1 MLYRLFGD
9 KDGLLA
15 ATVDHVWDQY
25 LETKRAAEKS
35 ADPLHDL
42 LAGWDSHVAFA
53 LAHPNA
59 YKLMFAPALRSTPE
73 AAQEAL
79 RILRAVLERLAAQG
93 RMRIAPEI
101 AARMIMTATTGV
113 ALGLIMRP
121 ALYPDT
127 ALSTQVRDAMVQA
140 ILLDPAADTAPDDA
154 RAAAATTLLSSLD
167 DLTPNRSP
175 PRSRP
180 CSGSGSRRS
189 PPPPPGRTLTMTDT
203 DTSTRVALVTGGSGG
218 IGRAVSERLARDGVA
233 VGRRALRRQQGQ
245 GGRDG
250 RRDRRGR
257 RPGDSG
263 RR

>member
-1 MLYRLFGD
+1 MNTRSLIIEAAAELIAQSPSGDVSTRAVCEAAGVQQPVLYRLFGD

-35 ADPLHDL
+35 ADPLQDL

-59 YKLMFAPALRSTPE
+59 YKLMFAPALRSMPE

-167 DLTPNRSP
+167 DLTPQPFTSAE
-175 PRSRP
+175 SALL
-180 CSGSGSRRS
+180 GQW
-189 PPPPPGRTLTMTDT
+189 LTQIPTS
-203 DTSTRVALVTGGSGG
+203 STRKGPHH
-218 IGRAVSERLARDGVA
+218 D
-233 VGRRALRRQQGQ
+233 
-245 GGRDG
+245 
-250 RRDRRGR
+250 
-257 RPGDSG
+257 
-263 RR
+263 

>member
-1 MLYRLFGD
+1 MNTRSLIIEAAAELIAQSPSGDVSTRAVCEAAGVQQPVLYRLFGD

-35 ADPLHDL
+35 ADPLQDL

-59 YKLMFAPALRSTPE
+59 YKLMFAPALRSMPE

-167 DLTPNRSP
+167 DLTPQPFTSAE
-175 PRSRP
+175 SALL
-180 CSGSGSRRS
+180 GQW
-189 PPPPPGRTLTMTDT
+189 LTQIP
-203 DTSTRVALVTGGSGG
+203 TSTTRKGPHH
-218 IGRAVSERLARDGVA
+218 D
-233 VGRRALRRQQGQ
+233 
-245 GGRDG
+245 
-250 RRDRRGR
+250 
-257 RPGDSG
+257 
-263 RR
+263 

>member
-1 MLYRLFGD
+1 MNTRSLIIEAAAELIAQSPSGDVSTRAVCEAAGVQQPVLYRLFGD

-35 ADPLHDL
+35 ADPLQDL

-59 YKLMFAPALRSTPE
+59 YKLMFAPALRSMPE

-140 ILLDPAADTAPDDA
+140 ILLDPVADTAPGDA

-167 DLTPNRSP
+167 DLTPQPFTSAE
-175 PRSRP
+175 SALL
-180 CSGSGSRRS
+180 GQW
-189 PPPPPGRTLTMTDT
+189 LTQIP
-203 DTSTRVALVTGGSGG
+203 TSTTRKGPHH
-218 IGRAVSERLARDGVA
+218 D
-233 VGRRALRRQQGQ
+233 
-245 GGRDG
+245 
-250 RRDRRGR
+250 
-257 RPGDSG
+257 
-263 RR
+263 

>member
-1 MLYRLFGD
+1 MNTRSLIIEAAAELIAQSPSGDVSTRAVCEAAGVQQPVLYRLFGD

-35 ADPLHDL
+35 ADPLQDL
-42 LAGWDSHVAFA
+42 LAGWNSHVAFA

-59 YKLMFAPALRSTPE
+59 YKLMFAPALRSMPE

-167 DLTPNRSP
+167 DLTPQPFTSAE
-175 PRSRP
+175 SALL
-180 CSGSGSRRS
+180 GQW
-189 PPPPPGRTLTMTDT
+189 LTQIP
-203 DTSTRVALVTGGSGG
+203 TSTTRKGPHH
-218 IGRAVSERLARDGVA
+218 D
-233 VGRRALRRQQGQ
+233 
-245 GGRDG
+245 
-250 RRDRRGR
+250 
-257 RPGDSG
+257 
-263 RR
+263 

>member
-1 MLYRLFGD
+1 MNTRSLIIEAAAELIAQSPSGDVSTRAVCEAAGVQQPVLYRLFGD

-35 ADPLHDL
+35 ADPLQDL

-59 YKLMFAPALRSTPE
+59 YKLMFAPALRSMPE

-140 ILLDPAADTAPDDA
+140 ILLDPAADTAPGDA

-167 DLTPNRSP
+167 DLTPQPFTSAE
-175 PRSRP
+175 SALL
-180 CSGSGSRRS
+180 GQW
-189 PPPPPGRTLTMTDT
+189 LTQIP
-203 DTSTRVALVTGGSGG
+203 TSTTRKGPHH
-218 IGRAVSERLARDGVA
+218 D
-233 VGRRALRRQQGQ
+233 
-245 GGRDG
+245 
-250 RRDRRGR
+250 
-257 RPGDSG
+257 
-263 RR
+263 

>member
-1 MLYRLFGD
+1 MNTRSLIIEAAAELIAQSPSGDVSTRAVCEAAGVQQPVLYRLFGD

-35 ADPLHDL
+35 ADPLQDL

-59 YKLMFAPALRSTPE
+59 YKLMFAPALRSMPE

-127 ALSTQVRDAMVQA
+127 GLSTQVRDAMVQA
-140 ILLDPAADTAPDDA
+140 ILLDPAADAAPGDA

-167 DLTPNRSP
+167 DLTPQPFTSAE
-175 PRSRP
+175 SALL
-180 CSGSGSRRS
+180 GQW
-189 PPPPPGRTLTMTDT
+189 LTQIP
-203 DTSTRVALVTGGSGG
+203 TSTTRKGPHH
-218 IGRAVSERLARDGVA
+218 D
-233 VGRRALRRQQGQ
+233 
-245 GGRDG
+245 
-250 RRDRRGR
+250 
-257 RPGDSG
+257 
-263 RR
+263 

>member
-1 MLYRLFGD
+1 MNTRSLIIEAAAELIAQSPSGDVSTRAVCEAAGVQQPVLYRLFGD

-35 ADPLHDL
+35 ADPLQDL

-53 LAHPNA
+53 LAHANA
-59 YKLMFAPALRSTPE
+59 YKLMFAPALRSMPE

-140 ILLDPAADTAPDDA
+140 ILLDPAADTAPGDA

-167 DLTPNRSP
+167 DLTPQPFTSAE
-175 PRSRP
+175 SALL
-180 CSGSGSRRS
+180 GQW
-189 PPPPPGRTLTMTDT
+189 LTQIP
-203 DTSTRVALVTGGSGG
+203 TSTTRKGPHH
-218 IGRAVSERLARDGVA
+218 D
-233 VGRRALRRQQGQ
+233 
-245 GGRDG
+245 
-250 RRDRRGR
+250 
-257 RPGDSG
+257 
-263 RR
+263 

>member
-1 MLYRLFGD
+1 MNTRSLIIEAAAELIAQSPSGDVSTRAVCEAAGVQQPVLYRLFGD

-35 ADPLHDL
+35 ADPLQDL

-53 LAHPNA
+53 RAHPNA
-59 YKLMFAPALRSTPE
+59 YKLMFAPALRSMPE

-79 RILRAVLERLAAQG
+79 RILRAVLERLAGQG

-167 DLTPNRSP
+167 DLTPQPFTSAE
-175 PRSRP
+175 SALL
-180 CSGSGSRRS
+180 GQW
-189 PPPPPGRTLTMTDT
+189 LTQIP
-203 DTSTRVALVTGGSGG
+203 TSTTRKGPHH
-218 IGRAVSERLARDGVA
+218 D
-233 VGRRALRRQQGQ
+233 
-245 GGRDG
+245 
-250 RRDRRGR
+250 
-257 RPGDSG
+257 
-263 RR
+263 

>member
-1 MLYRLFGD
+1 MNTRSLIIEAAAELIAQSPSGDVSTRAVCEAAGVQQPVLYRLFGD

-35 ADPLHDL
+35 ADPLQDL

-59 YKLMFAPALRSTPE
+59 YKLMFAPALRSMPE

-127 ALSTQVRDAMVQA
+127 GLSTQVRDAMVQA
-140 ILLDPAADTAPDDA
+140 ILLDPAADTAPGDA

-167 DLTPNRSP
+167 DLTPQPFTSAE
-175 PRSRP
+175 SALL
-180 CSGSGSRRS
+180 GQW
-189 PPPPPGRTLTMTDT
+189 LTQIP
-203 DTSTRVALVTGGSGG
+203 TSTTRK
-218 IGRAVSERLARDGVA
+218 DPHH
-233 VGRRALRRQQGQ
+233 
-245 GGRDG
+245 D
-250 RRDRRGR
+250 
-257 RPGDSG
+257 
-263 RR
+263 

>member
-1 MLYRLFGD
+1 MNTRSLIIEAAAGLIAQSPSGDVSTRAVCEAAGVQQPVLYRLFGD
-9 KDGLLA
+9 KGGLLA

-35 ADPLHDL
+35 ADPLQDL

-59 YKLMFAPALRSTPE
+59 YKLMFAPALRSMPE

-140 ILLDPAADTAPDDA
+140 ILLAPAADTAPGDA

-167 DLTPNRSP
+167 DLTPEPFTSAESALLGQWLTQIPTSP
-175 PRSRP
+175 
-180 CSGSGSRRS
+180 
-189 PPPPPGRTLTMTDT
+189 
-203 DTSTRVALVTGGSGG
+203 TRKGPHH
-218 IGRAVSERLARDGVA
+218 D
-233 VGRRALRRQQGQ
+233 
-245 GGRDG
+245 
-250 RRDRRGR
+250 
-257 RPGDSG
+257 
-263 RR
+263 

>member
-1 MLYRLFGD
+1 MNTRSLIIEAAAELIAQSPSGDVSTRAVCEAAGVQQPVLYRLFGD

-35 ADPLHDL
+35 ADPLQDL

-59 YKLMFAPALRSTPE
+59 YKLMFAPALRSMPE

-127 ALSTQVRDAMVQA
+127 GLSTQVRDAMVQA
-140 ILLDPAADTAPDDA
+140 ILLDPAADTASGDA

-167 DLTPNRSP
+167 DLTPQPFTSAE
-175 PRSRP
+175 SALL
-180 CSGSGSRRS
+180 GQW
-189 PPPPPGRTLTMTDT
+189 LTQIP
-203 DTSTRVALVTGGSGG
+203 TSTTRKGPHH
-218 IGRAVSERLARDGVA
+218 D
-233 VGRRALRRQQGQ
+233 
-245 GGRDG
+245 
-250 RRDRRGR
+250 
-257 RPGDSG
+257 
-263 RR
+263 

>member
-1 MLYRLFGD
+1 MNTRSLIIEAAAELIAQSPSGDVSTRAVCEAAGVQQPVLYRLFGD

-35 ADPLHDL
+35 ADPLQDL

-59 YKLMFAPALRSTPE
+59 YKLMFAPALRSMPE

-79 RILRAVLERLAAQG
+79 RILRAVLDRLAAQG

-140 ILLDPAADTAPDDA
+140 ILLDPAADTAPGDA

-167 DLTPNRSP
+167 DLTPQPFTSAE
-175 PRSRP
+175 SALL
-180 CSGSGSRRS
+180 GQW
-189 PPPPPGRTLTMTDT
+189 LTQIP
-203 DTSTRVALVTGGSGG
+203 TSTTRKGP
-218 IGRAVSERLARDGVA
+218 RHD
-233 VGRRALRRQQGQ
+233 
-245 GGRDG
+245 
-250 RRDRRGR
+250 
-257 RPGDSG
+257 
-263 RR
+263 

>member
-1 MLYRLFGD
+1 MNTRSLIIEAAAELIAQSPSGDVSTRAVCEAAGVQQPVLYRLFGD

-35 ADPLHDL
+35 ADPLQDL

-59 YKLMFAPALRSTPE
+59 YKLMFAPALRSMPE

-79 RILRAVLERLAAQG
+79 RILRAVLGRLAAQG

-167 DLTPNRSP
+167 DLTPQPFTSAE
-175 PRSRP
+175 SALL
-180 CSGSGSRRS
+180 GQW
-189 PPPPPGRTLTMTDT
+189 LTQIP
-203 DTSTRVALVTGGSGG
+203 TSTTRKGPHH
-218 IGRAVSERLARDGVA
+218 D
-233 VGRRALRRQQGQ
+233 
-245 GGRDG
+245 
-250 RRDRRGR
+250 
-257 RPGDSG
+257 
-263 RR
+263 